1 MRVLVAGACA
11 VTGRS
16 VARSLRASKVFGS
29 DLELIGTD
37 IDVNLYGF
45 YEKLY
50 DKIYVMPRGFGDD
63 YSSLMNKIIEEEKIE
78 AAIIVPEIEVVF
90 WSKSNFKVPYLVPD
104 SRFCDVAISKERLF
118 ELLKDTNW
126 IPKSWKFDKALLN
139 DKDFVEGIT
148 YPVWIRDASDGTASA
163 KGAFKASCLEDLK
176 AWTMINCNTDHFQ
189 ISEFLPGKNYGCFCL
204 FKNGKIL
211 KMSVAERIDYLMA
224 KVAVSGI
231 TGNTCKGRLLNN
243 PAVTNLALKVI
254 DKVCKHTN
262 SVMNGMVVVD
272 MKADAEG
279 NPRVTEINIRH
290 VAFSS
295 SFANAGFNMAEYHL
309 LCTLGREN
317 ELSPELEKIYP
328 KNNYILRDVDGL
340 PVYVENFKPLN
351 VGDCICKK
359 TIL

>member
-1 MRVLVAGACA
+1 MKVLITGACA

-16 VARSLRASKVFGS
+16 VARSLRASKVFGP

-50 DKIYVMPRGFGDD
+50 DKLYVIPRGFGED
-63 YSSLMNKIIEEEKIE
+63 YTAFMKQIIADERIE

-90 WSKSNFKVPYLVPD
+90 WSKSNFNVPYLVPD

-126 IPKSWKFDKALLN
+126 IPKSHKFNKALLDD
-139 DKDFVEGIT
+139 DKFISSIEF
-148 YPVWIRDASDGTASA
+148 PVWIRDASDGTASA
-163 KGAFKASCLEDLK
+163 KGAFKATCLNELK
-176 AWTMINCNTDHFQ
+176 AWTMINGNTNHFQ

-204 FKNGKIL
+204 FKDGKIL
-211 KMSVAERIDYLMA
+211 KISVAERIEYLMS

-231 TGNTCKGRLLNN
+231 TGNTCKGKLLNN
-243 PAVTNLALKVI
+243 PSVTDLAIKVI

-262 SVMNGMVVVD
+262 TVMNGMVVVD
-272 MKADAEG
+272 MKADAAG

-295 SFANAGFNMAEYHL
+295 SFANAGFNMAEFHL
-309 LCTLGREN
+309 LCTLGRES

-340 PVYVENFKPLN
+340 PVYVENFKPLK
-351 VGDCICKK
+351 VGDCIANK
-359 TIL
+359 

>member
-1 MRVLVAGACA
+1 MKVLIAGACA

-16 VARSLRASKVFGS
+16 VARSLRASKIFGS
-29 DLELIGTD
+29 DLELVGTD

-50 DKIYVMPRGFGDD
+50 DKIYVMPRGFGEE
-63 YSSLMNKIIEEEKIE
+63 YISLMNKIIEEEKID

-90 WSKSNFKVPYLVPD
+90 WSKYKFKVPYLVPD

-126 IPKSWKFDKALLN
+126 IPKSHKFDKALLN
-139 DKDFVEGIT
+139 DESFVKNVEF
-148 YPVWIRDASDGTASA
+148 PVWIRDASDGTASA
-163 KGAFKASCLEDLK
+163 KGAFKATSLDDLK
-176 AWTMINCNTDHFQ
+176 AWTMINGNTSHFQ

-204 FKNGKIL
+204 FKDGKIL

-231 TGNTCKGRLLNN
+231 TGNTCKGKLINN
-243 PAVTNLALKVI
+243 KEVTELALKVI
-254 DKVCKHTN
+254 DKVCKYTGT
-262 SVMNGMVVVD
+262 VMNGMVVVD

-279 NPRVTEINIRH
+279 RPRVTEINIRH

-295 SFANAGFNMAEYHL
+295 SFANAGFNLAEYHL

-317 ELSPELEKIYP
+317 ELTENLEKTYP
-328 KNNYILRDVDGL
+328 ENNYILRDVDGL
-340 PVYVENFKPLN
+340 PIYVENYQPFK
-351 VGDCICKK
+351 VGDCIKN
-359 TIL
+359 

>member
-1 MRVLVAGACA
+1 MKVLIAGACA

-16 VARSLRASKVFGS
+16 VARSLRASKIFGS
-29 DLELIGTD
+29 DLELVGTD

-50 DKIYVMPRGFGDD
+50 DKIYVMPRGFGEE
-63 YSSLMNKIIEEEKIE
+63 YISLMNKIIEEEKID

-90 WSKSNFKVPYLVPD
+90 WSKYKFKVPYLVPD

-126 IPKSWKFDKALLN
+126 IPKSQKFDKALLN
-139 DKDFVEGIT
+139 DESFVKNIEF
-148 YPVWIRDASDGTASA
+148 PVWIRDASDGTASA
-163 KGAFKASCLEDLK
+163 KGAFKATCLDDLK
-176 AWTMINCNTDHFQ
+176 AWTMINGNTSHFQ

-204 FKNGKIL
+204 FKDGKIL

-231 TGNTCKGRLLNN
+231 TGNTCKGKLINN
-243 PAVTNLALKVI
+243 PAVTELALKVI

-262 SVMNGMVVVD
+262 TVMNGMVVVD

-295 SFANAGFNMAEYHL
+295 SFANAGFNMAEFHL

-328 KNNYILRDVDGL
+328 ENNYILRDVDGL
-340 PVYVENFKPLN
+340 PVYVDNYQPFK
-351 VGDCICKK
+351 VGDCVTYK
-359 TIL
+359 